1 MAKIIIPTPL
11 RKFTSNLAAVAVKEG
26 TVIESI
32 KDLTVQFPELAKH
45 LFNEK
50 QELRG
55 FVRIFLG
62 EDDIEDLQGNDTNV
76 AQGDTISIIP
86 AIAGGK
92 LINNFSNEYRNKI

>member
-11 RKFTSNLAAVAVKEG
+11 RKFTSNLATVAVKEG
-26 TVIESI
+26 TVLESI
-32 KDLTVQFPELAKH
+32 KDLTKQYPELDKH
-45 LFNEK
+45 LFNEA

-62 EDDIEDLQGNDTNV
+62 EDDIEDLDGHSTTV
-76 AQGDTISIIP
+76 SQGDTISIIP

-92 LINNFSNEYRNKI
+92 I

>member
-11 RKFTSNLAAVAVKEG
+11 RKFTSNLASVAVKEG
-26 TVIESI
+26 TVLESI
-32 KDLTVQFPELAKH
+32 KDLTKQYPELDKH
-45 LFNEK
+45 LFNEA

-62 EDDIEDLQGNDTNV
+62 EDDIEDLDGHSTTV
-76 AQGDTISIIP
+76 SQGDTISIIP

-92 LINNFSNEYRNKI
+92 I